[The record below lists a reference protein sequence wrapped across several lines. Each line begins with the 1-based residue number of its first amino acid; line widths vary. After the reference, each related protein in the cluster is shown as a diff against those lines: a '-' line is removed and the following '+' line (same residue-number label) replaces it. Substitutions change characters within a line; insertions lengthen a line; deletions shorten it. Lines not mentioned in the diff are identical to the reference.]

1 MNSAANNWFVYILRC
16 ADGTLYSGITT
27 DPDRRIRQHNGEL
40 VGGAKYT
47 RNRRP
52 VELVWQEPHL
62 DRSAASKRES
72 LLKKLSRKAKLQLI
86 EAEVSKL

>member
-1 MNSAANNWFVYILRC
+1 MSGEVSSWFVYMLCC

-27 DPDRRIRQHNGEL
+27 DPQRRVRQHNGEL

-52 VELVWQEPHL
+52 VELVWQETHP

-72 LLKKLSRKAKLQLI
+72 SLKKLSRKAKLQLI
-86 EAEVSKL
+86 DTVV

>member
-1 MNSAANNWFVYILRC
+1 MSGEVSSWFVYMLCC

-27 DPDRRIRQHNGEL
+27 DPQRRVRQHNGEL

-52 VELVWQEPHL
+52 VELVWQEPHS

-72 LLKKLSRKAKLQLI
+72 SLKKLSRKAKLQLI
-86 EAEVSKL
+86 EAAV

>member
-1 MNSAANNWFVYILRC
+1 MSSDVNSWFVYMLCC

-27 DPDRRIRQHNGEL
+27 DPQRRVRQHNGEL

-52 VELVWQEPHL
+52 VELVWQEPQP

-72 LLKKLSRKAKLQLI
+72 SLKKLSRKAKLQLI
-86 EAEVSKL
+86 EAAV

>member
-1 MNSAANNWFVYILRC
+1 MSSDVNSWFVYMLCC

-27 DPDRRIRQHNGEL
+27 DPQRRVRQHNGEL

-52 VELVWQEPHL
+52 VELVWQEPHA

-72 LLKKLSRKAKLQLI
+72 SLKKLSRKAKLQLI
-86 EAEVSKL
+86 EAAV